1 MPSPLRPRLPG
12 PESLARRPGLAPLRR
27 WLVQPG
33 LWRLN
38 RRSAAGGVAVGLFC
52 GLIPG
57 PLQML
62 GAALLALVLRVNLP
76 LALACTLYTNPFT
89 ILPLYWLAYR
99 LGRWLVGPGDGTG
112 TPPPAWEGVWNAW
125 STWSDGFTATLH
137 WALALGRPLLVG
149 LISLALLLAGAGYAI
164 VRAGWRLY
172 LIRAWHRRR
181 QERRPIHRP

>member
-12 PESLARRPGLAPLRR
+12 PESLEGRPGLALLRR

-99 LGRWLVGPGDGTG
+99 LGFWLVGPGSGAAV
-112 TPPPAWEGVWNAW
+112 PPPAWVGAWNEGSHWI
-125 STWSDGFTATLH
+125 TWLTATWH
-137 WALALGRPLLVG
+137 WALSLGRPLLVG